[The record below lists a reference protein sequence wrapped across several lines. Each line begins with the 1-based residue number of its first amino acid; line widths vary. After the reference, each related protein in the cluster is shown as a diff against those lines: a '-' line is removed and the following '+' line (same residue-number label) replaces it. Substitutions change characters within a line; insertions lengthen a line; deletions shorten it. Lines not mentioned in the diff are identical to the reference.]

1 VQRFD
6 FRFAPAYRLAARPFG
21 ITPER
26 AWVQVDDEH
35 LLANY
40 GPWRLRTPLGNVR
53 RVAITGPYRFYRT
66 AGPARLG
73 ITDGGLTFASN
84 GERGVLLSF
93 RERVPAI
100 DPFGLI
106 RHPELTVTVADV
118 RGLLGALGADRW
130 PPTRCLQRCSWH
142 RRACVVADAVA
153 GRPAGWRRSSADALL
168 PAWRRR

>member
-6 FRFAPAYRLAARPFG
+6 FRFDPAYRRAARPFG

-26 AWVQVDDEH
+26 AWVEVDDEQ
-35 LLANY
+35 LVANY
-40 GPWRLRTPLGNVR
+40 GPWRLRTPRANIT

-73 ITDGGLTFASN
+73 ITDLGLTFASN
-84 GERGVLLSF
+84 GERGVLVSF

-100 DPFGLI
+100 DPLRLL

-118 RGLLGALGADRW
+118 EGLVSALRAD
-130 PPTRCLQRCSWH
+130 
-142 RRACVVADAVA
+142 
-153 GRPAGWRRSSADALL
+153 
-168 PAWRRR
+168 

>member
-6 FRFAPAYRLAARPFG
+6 FRFAPAYRRAARPFG

-35 LLANY
+35 LVVNY
-40 GPWRLRTPLGNVR
+40 GPWRLRTTRANIS

-84 GERGVLLSF
+84 GERGVLVSF
-93 RERVPAI
+93 HKRVAAI
-100 DPFGLI
+100 DPLRLI

-118 RGLLGALGADRW
+118 RGLATALGA
-130 PPTRCLQRCSWH
+130 H
-142 RRACVVADAVA
+142 R
-153 GRPAGWRRSSADALL
+153 
-168 PAWRRR
+168 

>member
-26 AWVQVDDEH
+26 AWVQIDDAH

-40 GPWRLRTPLGNVR
+40 GPWRLRTTLANIS
-53 RVAITGPYRFYRT
+53 RVAITGPYRYYRT

-84 GERGVLLSF
+84 GERGVRLSF
-93 RERVPAI
+93 TQRVPAI
-100 DPFGLI
+100 DPLRLI
-106 RHPELTVTVADV
+106 GHPELTVTVADV
-118 RGLLGALGADRW
+118 HGLVAALA
-130 PPTRCLQRCSWH
+130 
-142 RRACVVADAVA
+142 A
-153 GRPAGWRRSSADALL
+153 GR
-168 PAWRRR
+168 

>member
-26 AWVQVDDEH
+26 AWVQIDDEH
-35 LLANY
+35 LIAKY
-40 GPWRLRTPLGNVR
+40 GPWRLRTTLANVS

-84 GERGVLLSF
+84 GEQGVLLSF
-93 RERVPAI
+93 RRRVPAI
-100 DPFGLI
+100 DPLRLI
-106 RHPELTVTVADV
+106 GHPELTVTVADV
-118 RGLLGALGADRW
+118 HGLASALGRPVAAD
-130 PPTRCLQRCSWH
+130 
-142 RRACVVADAVA
+142 
-153 GRPAGWRRSSADALL
+153 G
-168 PAWRRR
+168 

>member
-6 FRFAPAYRLAARPFG
+6 FRFASAYRLAARPFG

-35 LLANY
+35 LLVNY
-40 GPWRLRTPLGNVR
+40 GPWRLRTTLANIR
-53 RVAITGPYRFYRT
+53 RVAITGPYQFYRT

-73 ITDGGLTFASN
+73 VTDGGLTFASN
-84 GERGVLLSF
+84 GERGVLLLF
-93 RERVPAI
+93 RKRVPAI

-118 RGLLGALGADRW
+118 HGLISALTANR
-130 PPTRCLQRCSWH
+130 
-142 RRACVVADAVA
+142 
-153 GRPAGWRRSSADALL
+153 
-168 PAWRRR
+168 

>member
-1 VQRFD
+1 MQRFD

-21 ITPER
+21 VAPER
-26 AWVQVDDEH
+26 AWVQIDDEH

-40 GPWRLRTPLGNVR
+40 GPWRLRTALANIS

-84 GERGVLLSF
+84 GEQGVLLWF
-93 RERVPAI
+93 RRRVPAI
-100 DPFGLI
+100 DPLGLI

-118 RGLLGALGADRW
+118 HGLVSALGA
-130 PPTRCLQRCSWH
+130 
-142 RRACVVADAVA
+142 
-153 GRPAGWRRSSADALL
+153 GR
-168 PAWRRR
+168 

>member
-1 VQRFD
+1 MQRFE
-6 FRFAPAYRLAARPFG
+6 FRFAPAYCLAAPPFG

-26 AWVQVDDEH
+26 AWVQIDDED

-40 GPWRLRTPLGNVR
+40 GRWRLRTTLANIS

-73 ITDGGLTFASN
+73 ISDGGLTFASN
-84 GERGVLLSF
+84 GVQGVLLSF

-100 DPFGLI
+100 DPLGLI

-118 RGLLGALGADRW
+118 HGLVSALGA
-130 PPTRCLQRCSWH
+130 
-142 RRACVVADAVA
+142 AA
-153 GRPAGWRRSSADALL
+153 G
-168 PAWRRR
+168 